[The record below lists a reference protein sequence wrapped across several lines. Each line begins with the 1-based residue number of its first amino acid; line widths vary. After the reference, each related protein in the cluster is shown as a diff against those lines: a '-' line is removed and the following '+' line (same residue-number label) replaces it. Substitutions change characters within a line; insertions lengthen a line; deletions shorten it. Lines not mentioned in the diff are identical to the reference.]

1 MRLSPRT
8 LMVAAIASISI
19 IATVHAQQ
27 LYRWV
32 DADGVTH
39 YSDSVPD
46 VEGYEVRQVRQTG
59 TMSASE
65 PTVAEPDAD
74 VLAAA
79 AASRPVD
86 PQRPEKC
93 QQARSNLELLS
104 GDQPLNMDLDDDGQ
118 VEPLDDSARQAQIA
132 VANRQIAA
140 FCD

>member
-1 MRLSPRT
+1 MRPSPRT

-19 IATVHAQQ
+19 IATAHAQQ

-59 TMSASE
+59 AMSAPE
-65 PTVAEPDAD
+65 PTAAEPDPD

-86 PQRPEKC
+86 PQRPQKC
-93 QQARSNLELLS
+93 QQARNNLELLS
-104 GDQPLNMDLDDDGQ
+104 GDQQLNMDLDGDGQ
-118 VEPLDDSARQAQIA
+118 VEPIDDTARQAQIDIA
-132 VANRQIAA
+132 KQQIAA